1 MNYYGSP
8 QAPRTAI
15 LSDGG
20 SAGVSEGVS
29 GCLNAG
35 QCFCGMLKLLGIL
48 PDTEVSQTVRTDPC
62 LRPYMFM

>member
-15 LSDGG
+15 LSDSG

-35 QCFCGMLKLLGIL
+35 HCSLLWDVEIARH
-48 PDTEVSQTVRTDPC
+48 PVRYRGFTNSKD
-62 LRPYMFM
+62 